1 MRNLTLPLLPGFLLT
16 IASIGSLAAQDEIFL
31 SGASL
36 SVVPIVNGGISADG
50 QDAKWDSGYRVELH
64 FRDYYFKQQS
74 HHPFA
79 ELGVFYEAH
88 DTSSDNFKLDSETIA
103 LHGAVGSA
111 IPLWQSATES
121 VIIGVTPEIGLNLG
135 VLSLDAKA
143 NGVHSDDNAF
153 RYGASGGVN
162 AWVAINRGFSLGVGV
177 IGSYWRATSVDL
189 TVPNGAGTEER
200 SDTPSGW
207 DLGVRLSVGFMF

>member
-1 MRNLTLPLLPGFLLT
+1 MRTIALPLLPCLLLT
-16 IASIGSLAAQDEIFL
+16 VAGISRLAAQDEIFL

-36 SVVPIVNGGISADG
+36 SVVPLVNGGISADG

-79 ELGVFYEAH
+79 ELGIFYESH

-111 IPLWQSATES
+111 IPLWQNANES
-121 VIIGVTPEIGLNLG
+121 VVVGVTPEIGINLG
-135 VLSLDAKA
+135 VLSLDANA
-143 NGVHSDDNAF
+143 AGVHSDDNAF
-153 RYGASGGVN
+153 RYGASAGING
-162 AWVAINRGFSLGVGV
+162 WVAINRGFSLGLGV
-177 IGSYWRATSVDL
+177 IGSYWRATSVTL
-189 TVPNGAGTEER
+189 TVPGGQGTEER

-207 DLGVRLSVGFMF
+207 DLGIRLSAGFMF